1 MSKVESYDPFEIFG
15 IKKEKKDKEGKK
27 EKKDKKEKKEKS
39 EEEINNIVIDESEK
53 RIDKRKKEKE
63 KKEKEEQ
70 EEKEKKEKQ
79 RKSVKVTCPYSGK
92 QYTYTQPINPLLGPY
107 GTTWVHDEQDKDDEL
122 DENEKESAKK
132 VKKLLEIEYP
142 AQRSKAWF
150 DLRKGCI
157 SASDAGC
164 VVGDNQ
170 HEPQYM
176 MYLKKLLE
184 PPFEPNAACYH
195 GTKLEQIATMVYEY
209 RMNVRVE
216 EFGLVKHPDIKFIGA
231 SPDGIVGKYKLNGKN
246 LTKYVGT
253 MLEIKCPKSREIN
266 DDDPFEEIKYYER
279 QVQQQLEVCKLKQ
292 CHFWQCRIRE
302 YETRDEF
309 MADTDEK
316 EPFRSKSYGMEKG
329 CLIQLLPRAK
339 MGELKDKPNEIIYG
353 ESKFLYPSKIDMT
366 PLECDMWISE
376 TVNNLEKTLIDKVID
391 KYSDI
396 KNKILN
402 SIKNANFMIYYKED
416 IKAKV
421 DSLVLWLIN
430 EKHAK
435 IGKDFE
441 SNQFTKKAKEM
452 MEDYTKNYVQKL
464 NDPKFVK
471 FLVMSEI
478 EDYDDIKNDMQL
490 YEKIINPDLDEVFC
504 NKINSDQKLSFI
516 KSLSLLLRELEFPKK
531 YCFHRVYYWRVEKT
545 NCTTVKRD
553 KEWFKKSLPIFENI
567 WKNIEYMRENPD
579 CVKVLLNYID
589 SLPTVEKHFG
599 KEYKENEKVMEFVDF
614 MCNPPNKDNEKA
626 VKKYEKK
633 IKEFS
638 FEKEKE
644 KEK

>member
-1 MSKVESYDPFEIFG
+1 MSKAESYDPFEIFG
-15 IKKEKKDKEGKK
+15 IKEKKDKDKDKDKKEKKEKK
-27 EKKDKKEKKEKS
+27 EKKDKKEKELDNIIIDELDKKLSKHKEEYKKEQIEQEKEK
-39 EEEINNIVIDESEK
+39 K
-53 RIDKRKKEKE
+53 KKEKE
-63 KKEKEEQ
+63 
-70 EEKEKKEKQ
+70 
-79 RKSVKVTCPYSGK
+79 RKSIIVTCPYSGK
-92 QYTYTQPINPLLGPY
+92 QYTYKQPMDPLLGPY
-107 GTTWVHDEQDKDDEL
+107 GTTWVHDLNDTDDEL
-122 DENEKESAKK
+122 DEEQKELSKK

-184 PPFEPNAACYH
+184 PPFEPNGACYH

-216 EFGLVKHPDIKFIGA
+216 EFGLVKHPEIKFIGA

-266 DDDPFEEIKYYER
+266 DEEPFEEIKYYER

-292 CHFWQCRIRE
+292 CHFWQCKIRE
-302 YETRDEF
+302 YETREAF
-309 MADTDEK
+309 MEDTDEK

-339 MGELKDKPNEIIYG
+339 MGELRNKPNEIIFG
-353 ESKFLYPSKIDMT
+353 ESKFLYPPRIDMS
-366 PLECDMWISE
+366 PLQCDVWISE
-376 TVNNLEKTLIDKVID
+376 TVNNLEQKMINDVIE

-396 KNKILN
+396 KFRILN
-402 SIKNANFMIYYKED
+402 AIKNANFMIYYKED
-416 IKAKV
+416 IKAKA
-421 DSLVLWLIN
+421 DSLVEWLIH
-430 EKHAK
+430 EKKAK
-435 IGKDFE
+435 VSKEQE
-441 SNQFTKKAKEM
+441 SKFFTKKANEM
-452 MEDYTKNYVQKL
+452 IEEYTKNFVQKL
-464 NDPKFVK
+464 NDARFIK
-471 FLVMSEI
+471 FLIMCEI
-478 EDYDDIKNDMQL
+478 EDNDNIKNDPQL
-490 YEKIINPDLDEVFC
+490 YEKVMDPDLDEVFC
-504 NKINSDQKLSFI
+504 NKINSDEKLLFI
-516 KSLSLLLRELEFPKK
+516 KKLSLLLRELEFPKK

-553 KEWFKKSLPIFENI
+553 KEWFKKSLPIFENM
-567 WKNIEYMRENPD
+567 WKNIEYMRANPE
-579 CVKVLLNYID
+579 CVDILQNYIK

-599 KEYKENEKVMEFVDF
+599 KEYKENAKVMEFVDF
-614 MCNPPNKDNEKA
+614 MCNPPDKDKNKEYEKEM
-626 VKKYEKK
+626 KKYKK
-633 IKEFS
+633 I
-638 FEKEKE
+638 
-644 KEK
+644 